1 VESVSGRGANYRT
14 VSPFADT
21 LPLSVDGVVDELLAA
36 CAAVDLPAGTRRVAS
51 QLPQTIL
58 FAIEDGIVVVTA
70 QVEGASRRSIVA
82 TAREGSLLPPP
93 SAGEA
98 FEAVTDARLRVISA
112 AVWEELLASPAAA
125 AAIAGGLVSEL
136 RDRQESLRHF
146 ANVRHVERVREKLL
160 QLARVHGRVGS
171 GGVRL
176 DLPLTHE
183 LLAEMVG
190 SRRETVT
197 FALADLQKEGFVSRE
212 GRTYV
217 LLVSPADLA
226 Q

>member
-1 VESVSGRGANYRT
+1 M
-14 VSPFADT
+14 SPFADT
-21 LPLSVDGVVDELLAA
+21 LPLALDGAVDDLLAG
-36 CAAVDLPAGTRRVAS
+36 CAAVELPAGTRRIAA
-51 QLPQTIL
+51 QLPETIL
-58 FAIEDGIVVVTA
+58 FAVEGGIVVVTA
-70 QVEGASRRSIVA
+70 QVEGASRRSVVA
-82 TAREGSLLPPP
+82 TGREGSLLPPP
-93 SAGEA
+93 AAGEA
-98 FEAVTDARLRVISA
+98 FEAVTDARLRAISSA
-112 AVWEELLASPAAA
+112 AWQELLAFPAAA
-125 AAIAGGLVSEL
+125 TAIAEGLVTEL

-160 QLARVHGRVGS
+160 QLARVHGRVGP

-197 FALADLQKEGFVSRE
+197 FALADLQKEGFVARE

-217 LLVSPADLA
+217 VRISPADL
-226 Q
+226 

>member
-1 VESVSGRGANYRT
+1 MT
-14 VSPFADT
+14 
-21 LPLSVDGVVDELLAA
+21 
-36 CAAVDLPAGTRRVAS
+36 
-51 QLPQTIL
+51 
-58 FAIEDGIVVVTA
+58 
-70 QVEGASRRSIVA
+70 
-82 TAREGSLLPPP
+82 
-93 SAGEA
+93 
-98 FEAVTDARLRVISA
+98 
-112 AVWEELLASPAAA
+112 
-125 AAIAGGLVSEL
+125 EL

-160 QLARVHGRVGS
+160 QLARVHGRVGP

-197 FALADLQKEGFVSRE
+197 FALADLQKEGFVARE

-217 LLVSPADLA
+217 VRISPADL
-226 Q
+226 